1 MKKIVWALLDDRM
14 GSIGQAKGVMQALD
28 PNEFEIIEKKIV
40 YTRLAKIPN
49 FLKGKSLIG
58 VSKKD
63 SGDIYHDFP
72 DLVLSISRRTAPIAR
87 WIKKKSKQKSKL
99 VQLMRIE
106 EFEAQDFD
114 LIIVPEH
121 DRKAD
126 NLPNVMRILGCPHRI
141 SEKNTLEAKKKWEAE
156 FANLPKPLTAVVIG
170 GSIKGKAFS
179 DENAKKL
186 GEDIKALKKK
196 IGGSILITTSRRTGI
211 DAEEIIMEELKGI
224 PAHTFLW
231 GEKKE
236 NPYMGYIACGEQ
248 IIITGD
254 SVSMCCEACGTGN
267 PVLIFTGEN
276 WLTPK
281 HMRFVNSLYEKGFAV
296 SINDKQALKFKP
308 KGRLDPCIIII
319 EKIAALFR

>member
-14 GSIGQAKGVMQALD
+14 GSIGQAKGVIQALD
-28 PNEFEIIEKKIV
+28 KNDFEIIEKKIV
-40 YTRLAKIPN
+40 YTKWAKIPN

-58 VSKKD
+58 MNKKD
-63 SGDIYHDFP
+63 SSDIYHNFP
-72 DLVLSISRRTAPIAR
+72 DMVLSISRRTAPIAR
-87 WIKKKSKQKSKL
+87 WIKKKSKQKTKL

-114 LIIVPEH
+114 LIIVPQH

-126 NLPNVMRILGCPHRI
+126 NLPNVMRIIGCPHRV
-141 SEKNTLEAKKKWEAE
+141 SVKATLDAKMKWESE
-156 FANLPKPLTAVVIG
+156 FANLPKPWTAVVIG

-179 DENAKKL
+179 NENAQKL
-186 GEDIKALKKK
+186 GESIRALKKK
-196 IGGSILITTSRRTGI
+196 IGGSILITTSRRTGVE
-211 DAEEIIMEELKGI
+211 AEEIIMEELKGM

-267 PVLIFTGEN
+267 PVLIFTGDN

-281 HMRFVNSLYEKGFAV
+281 HLRFVNSLYEKGYAV
-296 SINDKQALKFKP
+296 AVEDKQALKFKP
-308 KGRLDPCIIII
+308 KGRLDPSALII
-319 EKIAALFR
+319 EKISTLFG